1 MSAAPV
7 EPGLDEFVDQAR
19 EWLRRNGR
27 PRHRPEAECPGVCG
41 VGEGGVGAC
50 GHGAWGTGEF
60 SVAVFHSLS
69 FEQEKQVLD
78 DLVAWNLRK
87 QPHGYHAVDWP
98 VEFGGLGLTR
108 AHATAFSRLEQDYGP
123 SASHELFAVT
133 KRLIAPTIAHF
144 GTADQKARFV
154 GPLLATEVL
163 CSQLFSEPGAGS
175 DLAGLA
181 CRAGRDGDQWII
193 NGQKVWS
200 SGAQFADWGLLIAR
214 SDPDAVKHHGMTAFM
229 LPLDHPGVEVRPIR
243 QMSGGSSFNEVF
255 ISDARIGDD
264 LRVGPE
270 GDGWKVA
277 LTTLGYERDRSS
289 GDSSGAT
296 GGSWEQ
302 LLGTARAVGV
312 TGDPVI
318 REALMRMYVHRRV
331 ERMLNRRAAD
341 LARRGRPGPEGSL
354 SKIFWT
360 EGMRLMSEVVS
371 LVLGPRLVADTG
383 QWGTYEWCE
392 HVLGAPGYR
401 IAGGSDEIQRNIIGE
416 RVLGLPREPRVDRD
430 RPWNDVPR

>member
-1 MSAAPV
+1 MAIEFVAVNAVPIEADLDGFVEQARDWLDQNAAPRRF
-7 EPGLDEFVDQAR
+7 PQGDQ
-19 EWLRRNGR
+19 
-27 PRHRPEAECPGVCG
+27 PGVG
-41 VGEGGVGAC
+41 DEN
-50 GHGAWGTGEF
+50 EF
-60 SVAVFHSLS
+60 NVAVFHNLS
-69 FEQEKQVLD
+69 FDEEKQILD
-78 DLVAWNLRK
+78 DLVAWNARK
-87 QPHGYHAVDWP
+87 QRRGYHAVDWP

-108 AHATAFSRLEQDYGP
+108 AHSVAFNRLERDYGAP
-123 SASHELFAVT
+123 TSHELFAVT
-133 KRLIAPTIAHF
+133 KRLIAPTVAHF

-154 GPLLATEVL
+154 GPLIATEVL
-163 CSQLFSEPGAGS
+163 CCQLFSEPGAGS

-181 CRAGRDGDQWII
+181 CSAVRDGDQWIV

-200 SGAQFADWGLLIAR
+200 SGAQFAHWGLLIAR
-214 SDPDAVKHHGMTAFM
+214 SDPDAVKHRGMTAFM

-264 LRVGPE
+264 LRIGPE
-270 GDGWKVA
+270 GDGWNVA

-289 GDSSGAT
+289 GDASGAT

-302 LLGTARAVGV
+302 LLGTAQQVGA

-318 REALMRMYVHRRV
+318 REAMTRMYVHRRV
-331 ERMLNRRAAD
+331 EHMLNRRAAD
-341 LARRGRPGPEGSL
+341 LARRGQPGPEGSL

-383 QWGTYEWCE
+383 EWGTYEWGE

-416 RVLGLPREPRVDRD
+416 RVLGLPREPRVDRGVA
-430 RPWNDVPR
+430 WKDVPR